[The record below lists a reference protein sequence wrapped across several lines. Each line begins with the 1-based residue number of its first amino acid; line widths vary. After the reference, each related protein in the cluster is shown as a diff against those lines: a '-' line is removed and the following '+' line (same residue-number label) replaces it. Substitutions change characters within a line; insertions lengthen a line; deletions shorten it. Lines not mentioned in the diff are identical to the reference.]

1 MYNAGK
7 GRVQTAFIII
17 GVLFFVLAAGLLSYK
32 QLTGYHTVTKLGTF
46 GDCTVKTEEI
56 SGEGGRV
63 SRSSY
68 IVEVSCEGEG
78 LHFRSD
84 TDRHFYDRF
93 RRYTSKYVTFY
104 KDENGE
110 LFPTYTADCGERE
123 AEKEYR
129 HIKPPVQW
137 YPVYSI
143 LGFIGLCFCASPLA
157 NKIRERFPGLYTN
170 P

>member
-56 SGEGGRV
+56 SGEG
-63 SRSSY
+63 
-68 IVEVSCEGEG
+68 EG

-110 LFPTYTADCGERE
+110 LFPTYIADCGERE

-137 YPVYSI
+137 YLVYSI

-157 NKIRERFPGLYTN
+157 NKIRERFPGLYDTLKRFFN
-170 P
+170 G